1 MIRHTHAECAPG
13 QDDHAC
19 ALSVRGQDEAR
30 RLGSWLKKSGH
41 LPRHALV
48 SDAKRTRQ
56 SFAAL
61 TLTCGADEMAELY
74 LAECTT
80 LRAAIHAQSQSDSL
94 LLLAHNPGIAEVA
107 STMVKTPPDHPTFYT
122 YPPGATLV
130 LNYDPQGGT
139 AQLVD
144 FTTPADLTR

>member
-1 MIRHTHAECAPG
+1 MRHTHAVWAPG
-13 QDDHAC
+13 QDDHAR
-19 ALSVRGQDEAR
+19 ALSARGQEEAR

-41 LPRHALV
+41 VPGHALV

-61 TLTCGADEMAELY
+61 ALTCGADEMADLY
-74 LAECTT
+74 LAECTF
-80 LRAAIHAQSQSDSL
+80 LRATIHATSQSDSL

-107 STMVKTPPDHPTFYT
+107 STLVKTPPDHPAFYT

-130 LNYDPQGGT
+130 LDYDPQGGA
-139 AQLVD
+139 AQFVD
-144 FTTPADLTR
+144 FTTPADLNP

>member
-1 MIRHTHAECAPG
+1 MRHTHAEWASG
-13 QDDHAC
+13 QDDHAR
-19 ALSVRGQDEAR
+19 ALSARGQDEAR

-41 LPRHALV
+41 VPGHALV

-61 TLTCGADEMAELY
+61 ALTCGADEMAELY
-74 LAECTT
+74 LAECTS
-80 LRAAIHAQSQSDSL
+80 LRAAIHAQSQSDNL
-94 LLLAHNPGIAEVA
+94 LLVAHNPGIAEVA
-107 STMVKTPPDHPTFYT
+107 SNLVKTPPDHPAFYT

-130 LNYDPQGGT
+130 ITYEPQGGA

-144 FTTPADLTR
+144 FTTPADFTA